1 MSSSRHALCGMCV
14 VKDGGAFPPEA
25 IPPHSA
31 RPYSVVYIVRRTMDY
46 TIVGD
51 QRHGMAAAL
60 RLQSRTRS
68 RCSAAATRAAK
79 ARRAPFTNRT
89 IAVGAARYPTQSTRA
104 IPHAKSH
111 THKPTHARAHAHT
124 SHVHAFHARARRQS
138 PPAGGAPESIRDG
151 RRRLD
156 QPHVVPPEPARLP
169 KGHHR
174 LPKGHHRLPMA
185 PHFRAKLRRTTIAC
199 GLW

>member
-1 MSSSRHALCGMCV
+1 MHGCGTAAAKPNSFALLRCRHAKVPLKPAVRPSRIGPLLSV
-14 VKDGGAFPPEA
+14 QRGIA
-25 IPPHSA
+25 HA
-31 RPYSVVYIVRRTMDY
+31 RAHNH
-46 TIVGD
+46 
-51 QRHGMAAAL
+51 QA
-60 RLQSRTRS
+60 
-68 RCSAAATRAAK
+68 
-79 ARRAPFTNRT
+79 
-89 IAVGAARYPTQSTRA
+89 PTQSTRA

-169 KGHHR
+169 MGHHR
-174 LPKGHHRLPMA
+174 LPMGHYRLPMA
-185 PHFRAKLRRTTIAC
+185 PHFRAESRSTAIAC
-199 GLW
+199 GLWQSLLYPSQPRPSAGGRQHRLVPRAPLLVLTVAAVCP